1 MLHTTSLSFIFSKTL
16 YARDVKELIPT
27 HGIDEKSQ
35 KAFVVAIPIRKPVKE
50 PGPISQVINSISFK
64 LKLVWLKAFS
74 IIGIKFSECVRPVL
88 VSRLIISQIPLIFNR
103 IEATREGCFFLL
115 CVPEFAIIR
124 LSYQLLLEGK
134 LCYGIAEP
142 SSSKY
147 ASDG

>member
-64 LKLVWLKAFS
+64 LKLVWLKAFL

-88 VSRLIISQIPLIFNR
+88 VSRLIIDFLSSKIETPHTSLAVSILNIFKINPPLI
-103 IEATREGCFFLL
+103 
-115 CVPEFAIIR
+115 
-124 LSYQLLLEGK
+124 QLLKFYYFHFYHLF
-134 LCYGIAEP
+134 
-142 SSSKY
+142 
-147 ASDG
+147 